1 MGLRQAIQDFE
12 EPTVRD
18 RPVGLVGIALASFL
32 AGLAMLFATGELV
45 LGAAGYGDWTKP
57 RIVGND
63 FVGAVQVYPEHY
75 LLFAGMVLVPTLILL
90 ALPIGIARQRWWAGI
105 IGYVIGGVVA
115 LYGLLALVIPG
126 DLGGEARNAE
136 RWHPAAS
143 LPWLVLGLVL
153 LWYFNRRSIRADLGM
168 GDRTFG

>member
-105 IGYVIGGVVA
+105 IGYVIGGVMA

-126 DLGGEARNAE
+126 EIGGEAGSAE
-136 RWHPAAS
+136 RWHPAAA

>member
-1 MGLRQAIQDFE
+1 MGLREAIEDFE

-105 IGYVIGGVVA
+105 IGYVIGGVMA

-126 DLGGEARNAE
+126 EIGGEAGSAE
-136 RWHPAAS
+136 RWHPAAA

>member
-105 IGYVIGGVVA
+105 IGYVIGGVMA

-126 DLGGEARNAE
+126 EIGGEADSAE
-136 RWHPAAS
+136 RWHPAAA